1 MEKRFVVQEHRS
13 SRLHYDFR
21 LEMGDVLRSWAVPK
35 GMPVRPGVRRLAV
48 QVDDHPLD
56 YIDFEGAI
64 PEGEYGA
71 GVVKTWDRGTYTLT
85 DQDSDEIKFALRGE
99 KLRGPYA
106 LVKMVASPA
115 DWLLMKMKDERD
127 GRSPSKMADGRK
139 EPRDDN
145 NPRH

>member
-1 MEKRFVVQEHRS
+1 MLPGWAERQQWQDQYLGPMRFASHLGGLNWS
-13 SRLHYDFR
+13 
-21 LEMGDVLRSWAVPK
+21 A
-35 GMPVRPGVRRLAV
+35 
-48 QVDDHPLD
+48 DHPLD
-56 YIDFEGAI
+56 YIDFEGAL

-71 GVVKTWDRGTYTLT
+71 GVVKIWDKGTYTLT

-145 NPRH
+145 NPCH